1 MSKMRPRASR
11 AIEPNMGYS
20 IAAGKRIQ
28 KIVNAFEI
36 AYKKEALKIAAKYCK
51 NEVQDAKGDDSPVPK
66 ALEIALAKL
75 AAKQS
80 MGMGSNAK
88 KVSRWF
94 CNALLRSISAEQR
107 RALRKAGVSTEWLN
121 RKWSVPVTKG
131 QYISKEAA
139 KKIPDY
145 VEWSSSLITKLCER
159 SAQRVQNAIAE
170 GISKG
175 YNLSRLTEKI
185 NSLENMDE
193 ARAARV
199 ALDQSCKL
207 NQFIQVENSKALGVK
222 EGIWVHVPG
231 QYESR
236 ASHMKMNGKKF
247 DLEKGMYDPDV
258 EDYVQ
263 PGELPYCRCCFKA
276 ILPGF
281 LLD

>member
-1 MSKMRPRASR
+1 MKERAKALR
-11 AIEPNMGYS
+11 ALESNRGLA
-20 IAAGKRIQ
+20 IAAGKRIRA
-28 KIVNAFEI
+28 IVNQFEK
-36 AYKKEALKIAAKYCK
+36 AYKREALKIAAKYCK
-51 NEVQDAKGDDSPVPK
+51 NEVQDAAISVVPSE
-66 ALEIALAKL
+66 LEIALAAL

-80 MGMGSNAK
+80 MGLGSNAK
-88 KVSRWF
+88 QVSRWY
-94 CNALLRSISAEQR
+94 CRQLLRNISADQK
-107 RALRKAGVSTEWLN
+107 RALKKAGISTAWLKQ
-121 RKWSVPVTKG
+121 KWTVQIVRG
-131 QYISKEAA
+131 QYVAPSVAA
-139 KKIPDY
+139 KIPEQ
-145 VEWSSSLITKLCER
+145 VEANAALITKLCER
-159 SAQRVQNAIAE
+159 SAQKVQNAIAE

>member
-1 MSKMRPRASR
+1 MKERAKALR
-11 AIEPNMGYS
+11 ALESNRGLA
-20 IAAGKRIQ
+20 IAAGKRIRA
-28 KIVNAFEI
+28 IVNQFEK

-51 NEVQDAKGDDSPVPK
+51 NEVQDAAISVVPSE
-66 ALEIALAKL
+66 LEIALAKL

-88 KVSRWF
+88 QVSRWY
-94 CNALLRSISAEQR
+94 CRQLLRNISADQK
-107 RALRKAGVSTEWLN
+107 RALKKAGISTAWLKK
-121 RKWSVPVTKG
+121 KWTVQIVRG
-131 QYISKEAA
+131 QYVAPSVAKQIPKQVEANA
-139 KKIPDY
+139 A
-145 VEWSSSLITKLCER
+145 LITKLCER
-159 SAQRVQNAIAE
+159 SAQKVQNAIAE

-258 EDYVQ
+258 EDYIQ

>member
-1 MSKMRPRASR
+1 MKERAKALR
-11 AIEPNMGYS
+11 ALESNRGLA
-20 IAAGKRIQ
+20 IAAGKRIRA
-28 KIVNAFEI
+28 IVNQFEK

-51 NEVQDAKGDDSPVPK
+51 NEVQDAAISVVPSE
-66 ALEIALAKL
+66 LEIALAAL

-80 MGMGSNAK
+80 MGLGSNAK
-88 KVSRWF
+88 QVSRWY
-94 CNALLRSISAEQR
+94 CRQLLRNISADQK
-107 RALRKAGVSTEWLN
+107 RALKKAGISTAWLKQ
-121 RKWSVPVTKG
+121 KWTVQIVRG
-131 QYISKEAA
+131 QYVAPSVAA
-139 KKIPDY
+139 KIPEQ
-145 VEWSSSLITKLCER
+145 VEANAALITKLCER
-159 SAQRVQNAIAE
+159 SAQKVQNAIAE

>member
-1 MSKMRPRASR
+1 MKERAKALR
-11 AIEPNMGYS
+11 ALESNRGLA
-20 IAAGKRIQ
+20 IAAGKRIRA
-28 KIVNAFEI
+28 IVNQFEK

-51 NEVQDAKGDDSPVPK
+51 NEVQDAAISVVPSE
-66 ALEIALAKL
+66 LEIALAAL

-88 KVSRWF
+88 QVSRWY
-94 CNALLRSISAEQR
+94 CRQLLRNISADQK
-107 RALRKAGVSTEWLN
+107 RALKKAGISTAWLKQ
-121 RKWSVPVTKG
+121 KWTVQIVRG
-131 QYISKEAA
+131 QYVAPSVAA
-139 KKIPDY
+139 KIPEQ
-145 VEWSSSLITKLCER
+145 VEANAALITKLCER
-159 SAQRVQNAIAE
+159 SAQKVQNAIAE

>member
-1 MSKMRPRASR
+1 MKERAKALR
-11 AIEPNMGYS
+11 ALESNRGLA
-20 IAAGKRIQ
+20 IAAGKRIRA
-28 KIVNAFEI
+28 IVNQFEK

-51 NEVQDAKGDDSPVPK
+51 NEVQDTAISVVPSE
-66 ALEIALAKL
+66 LEIALAAL

-80 MGMGSNAK
+80 MGLGSNAK
-88 KVSRWF
+88 QVSRWY
-94 CNALLRSISAEQR
+94 CRQLLRNISADQK
-107 RALRKAGVSTEWLN
+107 RALKKAGISTAWLKQ
-121 RKWSVPVTKG
+121 KWTVQIVRG
-131 QYISKEAA
+131 QYVAPSVAA
-139 KKIPDY
+139 KIPEQ
-145 VEWSSSLITKLCER
+145 VEANAALITKLCER
-159 SAQRVQNAIAE
+159 SAQKVQNAIAE

-222 EGIWVHVPG
+222 EGVWVHVPG

-258 EDYVQ
+258 EDYIQ

>member
-1 MSKMRPRASR
+1 MKERTKALRALESNCGL
-11 AIEPNMGYS
+11 A
-20 IAAGKRIQ
+20 IAAGKRIRA
-28 KIVNAFEI
+28 IVNQFEK

-51 NEVQDAKGDDSPVPK
+51 NEVQDAAVSVVPSE
-66 ALEIALAKL
+66 LEIALAKL

-88 KVSRWF
+88 QVSRWY
-94 CNALLRSISAEQR
+94 CRQLLRNISADQQ
-107 RALRKAGVSTEWLN
+107 RALKKAGISTAWLK
-121 RKWSVPVTKG
+121 RKWTVQIVRG
-131 QYISKEAA
+131 QYVAPSVA
-139 KKIPDY
+139 KKLPEQ
-145 VEWSSSLITKLCER
+145 VEANAALITKLCER
-159 SAQRVQNAIAE
+159 SAQKVQNAIAE

-247 DLEKGMYDPDV
+247 DLKKGMYDPDV

>member
-1 MSKMRPRASR
+1 MKERAKALR
-11 AIEPNMGYS
+11 ALESNRGLA
-20 IAAGKRIQ
+20 IAAGKRIRA
-28 KIVNAFEI
+28 IVNQFEK

-51 NEVQDAKGDDSPVPK
+51 NEVQDTAISVVPSE
-66 ALEIALAKL
+66 LEIALAAL

-80 MGMGSNAK
+80 MGLGSNAK
-88 KVSRWF
+88 QVSRWY
-94 CNALLRSISAEQR
+94 CRQLLRNISADQK
-107 RALRKAGVSTEWLN
+107 RALKKAGISTAWLKQ
-121 RKWSVPVTKG
+121 KWTVQIVRG
-131 QYISKEAA
+131 QYVAPSVAA
-139 KKIPDY
+139 KIPEQ
-145 VEWSSSLITKLCER
+145 VEANAALITKLCER
-159 SAQRVQNAIAE
+159 SAQKVQNAIAE

-199 ALDQSCKL
+199 ALDHSCKL

-258 EDYVQ
+258 EDYIQ

>member
-1 MSKMRPRASR
+1 MKERAKALR
-11 AIEPNMGYS
+11 ALESNRGLA
-20 IAAGKRIQ
+20 IAAGKRIRA
-28 KIVNAFEI
+28 IVNQFEK
-36 AYKKEALKIAAKYCK
+36 AYKKEALRIAAKYCK
-51 NEVQDAKGDDSPVPK
+51 NEVQDAAVSVVPSE
-66 ALEIALAKL
+66 LEIALAAL

-80 MGMGSNAK
+80 MGLGSNAK
-88 KVSRWF
+88 QVSRWY
-94 CNALLRSISAEQR
+94 CRQLLRNISADQK
-107 RALRKAGVSTEWLN
+107 RALKKAGISTAWLKQ
-121 RKWSVPVTKG
+121 KWTVQIVRG
-131 QYISKEAA
+131 QYVAPSVAA
-139 KKIPDY
+139 KIPEQ
-145 VEWSSSLITKLCER
+145 VEANAALITKLCER
-159 SAQRVQNAIAE
+159 SAQKVQNAIAE

-258 EDYVQ
+258 EDYIQ

>member
-1 MSKMRPRASR
+1 MKERAKALR
-11 AIEPNMGYS
+11 ALESNRGLA
-20 IAAGKRIQ
+20 IAAGKRIRA
-28 KIVNAFEI
+28 IVNQFEK

-51 NEVQDAKGDDSPVPK
+51 NEVQDAAISVVPSE
-66 ALEIALAKL
+66 LEIALAKL

-88 KVSRWF
+88 QVSRWY
-94 CNALLRSISAEQR
+94 CRQLLRNISADQL
-107 RALRKAGVSTEWLN
+107 RALKKAGISTAWLKK
-121 RKWSVPVTKG
+121 KWTVQVVRG
-131 QYISKEAA
+131 QYVAPSVA
-139 KKIPDY
+139 KKLPKQ
-145 VEWSSSLITKLCER
+145 VEANAALITKLCER
-159 SAQRVQNAIAE
+159 SAQKVQNAIAE

-258 EDYVQ
+258 EDYIQ

>member
-1 MSKMRPRASR
+1 MKERAKALR
-11 AIEPNMGYS
+11 ALESNRGLA
-20 IAAGKRIQ
+20 IAAGKRIRA
-28 KIVNAFEI
+28 IVNQFEK
-36 AYKKEALKIAAKYCK
+36 AYKKEALRIAAKYCK
-51 NEVQDAKGDDSPVPK
+51 NEVQDAAISVVPSE
-66 ALEIALAKL
+66 LEIALAKL

-88 KVSRWF
+88 QVSRWY
-94 CNALLRSISAEQR
+94 CRQLLRNISADQK
-107 RALRKAGVSTEWLN
+107 RALKKAGISTAWLKQ
-121 RKWSVPVTKG
+121 KWTVQIVRG
-131 QYISKEAA
+131 QYVAPSVAA
-139 KKIPDY
+139 KIPEQ
-145 VEWSSSLITKLCER
+145 VEANAALITKLCER
-159 SAQRVQNAIAE
+159 SAQKVQNAIAE

-258 EDYVQ
+258 EDYIQ

>member
-1 MSKMRPRASR
+1 MKERAKALR
-11 AIEPNMGYS
+11 ALESNCGLA
-20 IAAGKRIQ
+20 IAAGKRIRA
-28 KIVNAFEI
+28 IVNQFEK

-51 NEVQDAKGDDSPVPK
+51 NEVQDAAVSVVPSE
-66 ALEIALAKL
+66 LEIALAKL

-88 KVSRWF
+88 QVSRWY
-94 CNALLRSISAEQR
+94 CRQLLRNISADQQ
-107 RALRKAGVSTEWLN
+107 RALKKAGISTAWLK
-121 RKWSVPVTKG
+121 RKWTVQIVRG
-131 QYISKEAA
+131 QYVAPSVA
-139 KKIPDY
+139 KKLPEQ
-145 VEWSSSLITKLCER
+145 VEANAALITKLCER
-159 SAQRVQNAIAE
+159 SAQKVQNAIAE

-247 DLEKGMYDPDV
+247 DLKKGMYDPDV

>member
-1 MSKMRPRASR
+1 MKERAKALR
-11 AIEPNMGYS
+11 ALESNRGLA
-20 IAAGKRIQ
+20 IAAGKRIRA
-28 KIVNAFEI
+28 IVNQFEK

-51 NEVQDAKGDDSPVPK
+51 NEVQDAAISVVPSE
-66 ALEIALAKL
+66 LEIALAAL

-88 KVSRWF
+88 QVSRWY
-94 CNALLRSISAEQR
+94 CRQLLRNISADQK
-107 RALRKAGVSTEWLN
+107 RALKKAGISTAWLKQ
-121 RKWSVPVTKG
+121 KWTVQVVRG
-131 QYISKEAA
+131 QYVAPSVAA
-139 KKIPDY
+139 KIPEQ
-145 VEWSSSLITKLCER
+145 VEANAALITKLCEH

-185 NSLENMDE
+185 NGLENMDE

-258 EDYVQ
+258 KDYIQ

>member
-1 MSKMRPRASR
+1 MKERAKALR
-11 AIEPNMGYS
+11 ALESNRGLA
-20 IAAGKRIQ
+20 IAAGKRIRA
-28 KIVNAFEI
+28 IVNQFEK

-51 NEVQDAKGDDSPVPK
+51 NEVQDAAISVVPSE
-66 ALEIALAKL
+66 LEIALAAL

-80 MGMGSNAK
+80 MGLGSNAK
-88 KVSRWF
+88 QVSRWY
-94 CNALLRSISAEQR
+94 CRQLLRNISADQK
-107 RALRKAGVSTEWLN
+107 RALKKAGISTAWLKQ
-121 RKWSVPVTKG
+121 KWTVQIVRG
-131 QYISKEAA
+131 QYVAPSVAA
-139 KKIPDY
+139 KIPEQ
-145 VEWSSSLITKLCER
+145 VEANAALITKLCER
-159 SAQRVQNAIAE
+159 SAQKVQNAIAE

-258 EDYVQ
+258 EDYIQ
-263 PGELPYCRCCFKA
+263 PGQLPYCRCCFKA

>member
-1 MSKMRPRASR
+1 MKERAKALR
-11 AIEPNMGYS
+11 ALESNRGLA
-20 IAAGKRIQ
+20 IAAGKRIRA
-28 KIVNAFEI
+28 IVNQFEK

-51 NEVQDAKGDDSPVPK
+51 NEVQDAAISVVPSE
-66 ALEIALAKL
+66 LEIALAKL

-88 KVSRWF
+88 QVSRWY
-94 CNALLRSISAEQR
+94 CRQLLRNISADQK
-107 RALRKAGVSTEWLN
+107 RALKKAGISTAWLKK
-121 RKWSVPVTKG
+121 KWTVQIVRG
-131 QYISKEAA
+131 QYVAPSVA
-139 KKIPDY
+139 KKLPKQ
-145 VEWSSSLITKLCER
+145 VEANAALITKLCER
-159 SAQRVQNAIAE
+159 SAQKVQNAIAE

-258 EDYVQ
+258 EDYIQ

>member
-1 MSKMRPRASR
+1 MKERVKALRALESNR
-11 AIEPNMGYS
+11 GLA
-20 IAAGKRIQ
+20 IAAGKRIRA
-28 KIVNAFEI
+28 IVNQFEK
-36 AYKKEALKIAAKYCK
+36 AYKKEALKIAAKYVK
-51 NEVQDAKGDDSPVPK
+51 NEVQDAAISVVPSE
-66 ALEIALAKL
+66 LEIALAAL
-75 AAKQS
+75 ATKQS
-80 MGMGSNAK
+80 MSMGSNAK
-88 KVSRWF
+88 QVSRWY
-94 CNALLRSISAEQR
+94 CRQLLRNISADQK
-107 RALRKAGVSTEWLN
+107 RALKKAGISTAWLKQ
-121 RKWSVPVTKG
+121 KWTVQIVRG
-131 QYISKEAA
+131 QYVAPSVAA
-139 KKIPDY
+139 KIPEQ
-145 VEWSSSLITKLCER
+145 VEANAALITKLCER
-159 SAQRVQNAIAE
+159 SAQKVQNAIAE

-258 EDYVQ
+258 EDYIQ

>member
-1 MSKMRPRASR
+1 MKERAKALR
-11 AIEPNMGYS
+11 ALESNRGLA
-20 IAAGKRIQ
+20 IAAGKRIRA
-28 KIVNAFEI
+28 IVNQFEK
-36 AYKKEALKIAAKYCK
+36 AYKKEALRIAAKYCK
-51 NEVQDAKGDDSPVPK
+51 NEVQDAAISVVPSE
-66 ALEIALAKL
+66 LEIALAKL

-80 MGMGSNAK
+80 MGLGSNAK
-88 KVSRWF
+88 QVSRWY
-94 CNALLRSISAEQR
+94 CRQLLRNISADQK
-107 RALRKAGVSTEWLN
+107 RALKKAGISTAWLKQ
-121 RKWSVPVTKG
+121 KWTVQIVRG
-131 QYISKEAA
+131 QYVAPSVAA
-139 KKIPDY
+139 KIPEQ
-145 VEWSSSLITKLCER
+145 VEANAALITKLCER

-258 EDYVQ
+258 EDYIQ

>member
-1 MSKMRPRASR
+1 MKERAKALR
-11 AIEPNMGYS
+11 ALESNRGLA
-20 IAAGKRIQ
+20 IAAGKRIRA
-28 KIVNAFEI
+28 IVNQFEK
-36 AYKKEALKIAAKYCK
+36 AYKREALKIAAKYCK
-51 NEVQDAKGDDSPVPK
+51 NEVQDAAISVVPSE
-66 ALEIALAKL
+66 LEIALAAL

-80 MGMGSNAK
+80 MGLGLNAK
-88 KVSRWF
+88 QVSRWY
-94 CNALLRSISAEQR
+94 CRQLLRNISADQK
-107 RALRKAGVSTEWLN
+107 RALKKAGISTAWLKQ
-121 RKWSVPVTKG
+121 KWTVQIVRG
-131 QYISKEAA
+131 QYVAPSVAA
-139 KKIPDY
+139 KIPEQ
-145 VEWSSSLITKLCER
+145 VEANAALITKLCER
-159 SAQRVQNAIAE
+159 SAQKVQNAIAE

-258 EDYVQ
+258 EDYIQ

>member
-1 MSKMRPRASR
+1 MKERAKALR
-11 AIEPNMGYS
+11 ALESNRGLA
-20 IAAGKRIQ
+20 IAAGKRIRA
-28 KIVNAFEI
+28 IVNQFEK

-51 NEVQDAKGDDSPVPK
+51 NEVQDAAISVVPSE
-66 ALEIALAKL
+66 LEIALAKL

-80 MGMGSNAK
+80 MGLGSNAK
-88 KVSRWF
+88 QVSRWY
-94 CNALLRSISAEQR
+94 CRQLLRNISADQQ
-107 RALRKAGVSTEWLN
+107 RALKKAGISTAWLKK
-121 RKWSVPVTKG
+121 KWTVQIVRG
-131 QYISKEAA
+131 QYVAPSVA
-139 KKIPDY
+139 KKLPKQ
-145 VEWSSSLITKLCER
+145 VEANAALITKLCER
-159 SAQRVQNAIAE
+159 SAQKVQNAIAE

-258 EDYVQ
+258 EDYIQ

>member
-1 MSKMRPRASR
+1 MKERAKALR
-11 AIEPNMGYS
+11 ALESNRGLA
-20 IAAGKRIQ
+20 IAAGKRIRA
-28 KIVNAFEI
+28 IVNQFEK
-36 AYKKEALKIAAKYCK
+36 AYKKEALKIAAKYVK
-51 NEVQDAKGDDSPVPK
+51 NEVQDAAISVVPSK
-66 ALEIALAKL
+66 LEIALAAL

-88 KVSRWF
+88 QVSRWY
-94 CNALLRSISAEQR
+94 CRQLLRNISADQK
-107 RALRKAGVSTEWLN
+107 RALKKAGISTAWLKQ
-121 RKWSVPVTKG
+121 KWTVQIVRG
-131 QYISKEAA
+131 QYVAPSVA
-139 KKIPDY
+139 KKLPEQ
-145 VEWSSSLITKLCER
+145 VEANAALITKLCER
-159 SAQRVQNAIAE
+159 SAQKVQNAIAE

-258 EDYVQ
+258 EDYIQ

>member
-1 MSKMRPRASR
+1 MKERAKALR
-11 AIEPNMGYS
+11 ALESNRGLA
-20 IAAGKRIQ
+20 IAAGKRIRA
-28 KIVNAFEI
+28 IVNQFEK

-51 NEVQDAKGDDSPVPK
+51 NEVQDAAVSVVPSE
-66 ALEIALAKL
+66 LEIALAAL

-88 KVSRWF
+88 QVSRWY
-94 CNALLRSISAEQR
+94 CRQLLRNISADQK
-107 RALRKAGVSTEWLN
+107 RALKKAGISTAWLKQ
-121 RKWSVPVTKG
+121 KWTVQIVRG
-131 QYISKEAA
+131 QYVAPSVAA
-139 KKIPDY
+139 KIPEQ
-145 VEWSSSLITKLCER
+145 VEANAALITKLCER
-159 SAQRVQNAIAE
+159 SAQKVQNAIAE

-258 EDYVQ
+258 EDYIQ

>member
-1 MSKMRPRASR
+1 MKERAKALR
-11 AIEPNMGYS
+11 ALESNRGLA
-20 IAAGKRIQ
+20 IAAGKRIRA
-28 KIVNAFEI
+28 IVNQFEK

-51 NEVQDAKGDDSPVPK
+51 NEVQDAAISVVPSE
-66 ALEIALAKL
+66 LEIALAAL

-80 MGMGSNAK
+80 MGLGSNAK
-88 KVSRWF
+88 QVSRWY
-94 CNALLRSISAEQR
+94 CRQLLRNISADQK
-107 RALRKAGVSTEWLN
+107 RALKKAGISTAWLKQ
-121 RKWSVPVTKG
+121 KWTVQIVRG
-131 QYISKEAA
+131 QYVAPSVAA
-139 KKIPDY
+139 KIPEQ
-145 VEWSSSLITKLCER
+145 VEANAALITKLCER
-159 SAQRVQNAIAE
+159 SAQKVQNAIAE

-185 NSLENMDE
+185 NGLENMDE

-258 EDYVQ
+258 EDYIQ

>member
-1 MSKMRPRASR
+1 MKERAKALR
-11 AIEPNMGYS
+11 ALESNRGLA
-20 IAAGKRIQ
+20 IAAGKRIRA
-28 KIVNAFEI
+28 IVNQFEK

-51 NEVQDAKGDDSPVPK
+51 NEVQDAAFSVVPSE
-66 ALEIALAKL
+66 LEIALAAL

-80 MGMGSNAK
+80 MGLGSNAK
-88 KVSRWF
+88 QVSRWY
-94 CNALLRSISAEQR
+94 CRQLLRNISADQK
-107 RALRKAGVSTEWLN
+107 RALKKAGISTAWLKQ
-121 RKWSVPVTKG
+121 KWTVQIVRG
-131 QYISKEAA
+131 QYVAPSVAA
-139 KKIPDY
+139 KIPEQ
-145 VEWSSSLITKLCER
+145 VEANAALITKLCER
-159 SAQRVQNAIAE
+159 SAQKVQNAIAE

-258 EDYVQ
+258 EDYIQ

>member
-1 MSKMRPRASR
+1 MKERAKALR
-11 AIEPNMGYS
+11 ALESNRGLA
-20 IAAGKRIQ
+20 IAAGKRIRA
-28 KIVNAFEI
+28 IVNQFEK
-36 AYKKEALKIAAKYCK
+36 AYKREALKIAAKYCK
-51 NEVQDAKGDDSPVPK
+51 NEVQDAAISVVPSE
-66 ALEIALAKL
+66 LEIALAAL

-80 MGMGSNAK
+80 MGLGSNAK
-88 KVSRWF
+88 QVSRWY
-94 CNALLRSISAEQR
+94 CRQLLRNISADQK
-107 RALRKAGVSTEWLN
+107 RALKKAGISTAWLKQ
-121 RKWSVPVTKG
+121 KWTVQIVRG
-131 QYISKEAA
+131 QYVAPSVAA
-139 KKIPDY
+139 KIPEQ
-145 VEWSSSLITKLCER
+145 VEANAALITKLCER
-159 SAQRVQNAIAE
+159 SAQKVQNAIAE

-185 NSLENMDE
+185 NGLENMDE

>member
-1 MSKMRPRASR
+1 MKERAKALR
-11 AIEPNMGYS
+11 ALESNRGLA
-20 IAAGKRIQ
+20 IAAGKRIRA
-28 KIVNAFEI
+28 IVNQFEK

-51 NEVQDAKGDDSPVPK
+51 NEVQDAAISVVPSE
-66 ALEIALAKL
+66 LEIALAAL

-80 MGMGSNAK
+80 MGLGSNAK
-88 KVSRWF
+88 QVSRWY
-94 CNALLRSISAEQR
+94 CRQLLRNISADQK
-107 RALRKAGVSTEWLN
+107 RALKKAGISTAWLKQ
-121 RKWSVPVTKG
+121 KWTVQIVRG
-131 QYISKEAA
+131 QYVAPSVAA
-139 KKIPDY
+139 KIPEQ
-145 VEWSSSLITKLCER
+145 VEANAALITKLCER
-159 SAQRVQNAIAE
+159 SAQKVQNAIAE

-258 EDYVQ
+258 EDYIQ

>member
-1 MSKMRPRASR
+1 MKERAKALR
-11 AIEPNMGYS
+11 ALESNRGLA
-20 IAAGKRIQ
+20 IAAGKRIRA
-28 KIVNAFEI
+28 IVNQFEK

-51 NEVQDAKGDDSPVPK
+51 NEVQDAAISVVPSE
-66 ALEIALAKL
+66 LEIALAAL

-88 KVSRWF
+88 QVSRWY
-94 CNALLRSISAEQR
+94 CRQLLRNISADQK
-107 RALRKAGVSTEWLN
+107 RALKKAGISTAWLKQ
-121 RKWSVPVTKG
+121 KWTVQIVRG
-131 QYISKEAA
+131 QYVAPSVAA
-139 KKIPDY
+139 KIPEQ
-145 VEWSSSLITKLCER
+145 VEANAALITKLCER
-159 SAQRVQNAIAE
+159 SAQKVQNAIAE

-247 DLEKGMYDPDV
+247 DLEKGMYDPEV
-258 EDYVQ
+258 EDYIQ

>member
-1 MSKMRPRASR
+1 MKERAKALR
-11 AIEPNMGYS
+11 ALESNRGLA
-20 IAAGKRIQ
+20 IAAGKRIRA
-28 KIVNAFEI
+28 IVNQFEK
-36 AYKKEALKIAAKYCK
+36 AYKREALKIAAKYCK
-51 NEVQDAKGDDSPVPK
+51 NEVQDAAISVVPSE
-66 ALEIALAKL
+66 LEIALAAL

-80 MGMGSNAK
+80 MGLGSNAK
-88 KVSRWF
+88 QVSRWY
-94 CNALLRSISAEQR
+94 CRQLLRNISADQK
-107 RALRKAGVSTEWLN
+107 RALKKAGISTAWLKQ
-121 RKWSVPVTKG
+121 KWTVQIVRG
-131 QYISKEAA
+131 QYVAPSVAA
-139 KKIPDY
+139 KIPEQ
-145 VEWSSSLITKLCER
+145 VEANAALITKLCER
-159 SAQRVQNAIAE
+159 SAQKVQNAIAE

-258 EDYVQ
+258 EDYIQ

>member
-1 MSKMRPRASR
+1 MKERAKALR
-11 AIEPNMGYS
+11 ALESNRGLA
-20 IAAGKRIQ
+20 IAAGKRIRA
-28 KIVNAFEI
+28 IVNQFEK
-36 AYKKEALKIAAKYCK
+36 AYKKEALRIAAKYCK
-51 NEVQDAKGDDSPVPK
+51 NEVQDAAISVVPSE
-66 ALEIALAKL
+66 LEIALAAL

-80 MGMGSNAK
+80 MGLGSNAK
-88 KVSRWF
+88 QVSRWY
-94 CNALLRSISAEQR
+94 CRQLLRNISADQK
-107 RALRKAGVSTEWLN
+107 RALKKAGISTAWLKQ
-121 RKWSVPVTKG
+121 KWTVQIVRG
-131 QYISKEAA
+131 QYVAPSVAA
-139 KKIPDY
+139 KIPEQ
-145 VEWSSSLITKLCER
+145 VEANAALITKLCER
-159 SAQRVQNAIAE
+159 SAQKVQNAIAE

>member
-1 MSKMRPRASR
+1 MKERAKALR
-11 AIEPNMGYS
+11 ALESNRGLA
-20 IAAGKRIQ
+20 IAAGKRIRA
-28 KIVNAFEI
+28 IVNQFEK

-51 NEVQDAKGDDSPVPK
+51 NEVQDAAVSVVPSE
-66 ALEIALAKL
+66 LEIALAAL

-80 MGMGSNAK
+80 MGLGSNAK
-88 KVSRWF
+88 QVSRWY
-94 CNALLRSISAEQR
+94 CRQLLRNISADQK
-107 RALRKAGVSTEWLN
+107 RALKKAGISTAWLKQ
-121 RKWSVPVTKG
+121 KWTVQIVRG
-131 QYISKEAA
+131 QYVAPSVAA
-139 KKIPDY
+139 KIPEQ
-145 VEWSSSLITKLCER
+145 VEANAALITKLCER
-159 SAQRVQNAIAE
+159 SAQKVQNAIAE

-258 EDYVQ
+258 GEYIQ

>member
-1 MSKMRPRASR
+1 MKERAKALR
-11 AIEPNMGYS
+11 ALESNRGLA
-20 IAAGKRIQ
+20 IAAGKRIRA
-28 KIVNAFEI
+28 IVNQFEK

-51 NEVQDAKGDDSPVPK
+51 NEVQDAAISVVPSE
-66 ALEIALAKL
+66 LEIALAKL

-88 KVSRWF
+88 QVSRWY
-94 CNALLRSISAEQR
+94 CRQLLRNISADQK
-107 RALRKAGVSTEWLN
+107 RALKKAGISTAWLKK
-121 RKWSVPVTKG
+121 KWTVQIVRG
-131 QYISKEAA
+131 QYVAPSVAKQIPKQVEANA
-139 KKIPDY
+139 A
-145 VEWSSSLITKLCER
+145 LITKLCER

-258 EDYVQ
+258 KDYIQ

>member
-1 MSKMRPRASR
+1 MKERAKALR
-11 AIEPNMGYS
+11 ALESNRGLA
-20 IAAGKRIQ
+20 IAAGKRIRA
-28 KIVNAFEI
+28 IVNQFEK
-36 AYKKEALKIAAKYCK
+36 AYKREALKIAAKYCK
-51 NEVQDAKGDDSPVPK
+51 NEVQDAAISVVPSE
-66 ALEIALAKL
+66 LEIALAAL

-80 MGMGSNAK
+80 MGLGSNAK
-88 KVSRWF
+88 QVSRWY
-94 CNALLRSISAEQR
+94 CRQLLRNISADQK
-107 RALRKAGVSTEWLN
+107 RALKKAGISTAWLKQ
-121 RKWSVPVTKG
+121 KWTVQIVRG
-131 QYISKEAA
+131 QYVAPSVAA
-139 KKIPDY
+139 KIPEQ
-145 VEWSSSLITKLCER
+145 VEANAALITKLCER
-159 SAQRVQNAIAE
+159 SAQKVQNAIAE

-185 NSLENMDE
+185 NGLENMDE

-258 EDYVQ
+258 EDYIQ

>member
-1 MSKMRPRASR
+1 MKERAKALR
-11 AIEPNMGYS
+11 ALESNRGLA
-20 IAAGKRIQ
+20 IAAGKRIRA
-28 KIVNAFEI
+28 IVNQFEK
-36 AYKKEALKIAAKYCK
+36 AYKKEALRIAAKYCK
-51 NEVQDAKGDDSPVPK
+51 NEVQDAAISVVPSE
-66 ALEIALAKL
+66 LEIALAKL

-80 MGMGSNAK
+80 MGLGSNAK
-88 KVSRWF
+88 QVSRWY
-94 CNALLRSISAEQR
+94 CRQLLRNISADQK
-107 RALRKAGVSTEWLN
+107 RALKKAGISTAWLKQ
-121 RKWSVPVTKG
+121 KWTVQIVRG
-131 QYISKEAA
+131 QYVAPSVAA
-139 KKIPDY
+139 KIPEQ
-145 VEWSSSLITKLCER
+145 VEANAALITKLCER

>member
-1 MSKMRPRASR
+1 MKERAKALR
-11 AIEPNMGYS
+11 ALESNCGLA
-20 IAAGKRIQ
+20 IAAGKRIRA
-28 KIVNAFEI
+28 IVNQFEK

-51 NEVQDAKGDDSPVPK
+51 NEVQDAAVSVVPSE
-66 ALEIALAKL
+66 LEIALAKL

-88 KVSRWF
+88 QVSRWY
-94 CNALLRSISAEQR
+94 CRQLLRNISADQQ
-107 RALRKAGVSTEWLN
+107 RALKKAGVSTAWLK
-121 RKWSVPVTKG
+121 RKWTVQIVRG
-131 QYISKEAA
+131 QYVAPSVA
-139 KKIPDY
+139 KKLPAQ
-145 VEWSSSLITKLCER
+145 VEANAALITKLCER
-159 SAQRVQNAIAE
+159 SAQKVQNAIAE

-247 DLEKGMYDPDV
+247 DLKKGMYDPDV

>member
-1 MSKMRPRASR
+1 MKERAKALR
-11 AIEPNMGYS
+11 ALESNRGLA
-20 IAAGKRIQ
+20 IAAGKRIRA
-28 KIVNAFEI
+28 IVNQFEKS
-36 AYKKEALKIAAKYCK
+36 YKKEALKIAAKYCK
-51 NEVQDAKGDDSPVPK
+51 NEVQDAAISVVPSE
-66 ALEIALAKL
+66 LEIALAAL

-80 MGMGSNAK
+80 MGLGSNAK
-88 KVSRWF
+88 QVSRWY
-94 CNALLRSISAEQR
+94 CRQLLRNISADQK
-107 RALRKAGVSTEWLN
+107 RALKKAGISTAWLKQ
-121 RKWSVPVTKG
+121 KWTVQIVRG
-131 QYISKEAA
+131 QYVAPSVAA
-139 KKIPDY
+139 KIPEQ
-145 VEWSSSLITKLCER
+145 VEANAALITKLCER
-159 SAQRVQNAIAE
+159 SAQKVQNAIAE

-258 EDYVQ
+258 EDYIQ

>member
-1 MSKMRPRASR
+1 MKERAKALR
-11 AIEPNMGYS
+11 ALESNRGLA
-20 IAAGKRIQ
+20 IAAGKRIRA
-28 KIVNAFEI
+28 IVNQFEK

-51 NEVQDAKGDDSPVPK
+51 NEVQDAAISVVPSE
-66 ALEIALAKL
+66 LEIALAKL
-75 AAKQS
+75 AVKQS

-88 KVSRWF
+88 QVSRWY
-94 CNALLRSISAEQR
+94 CRQLLRNISADQK
-107 RALRKAGVSTEWLN
+107 RALKKAGISTAWLKQ
-121 RKWSVPVTKG
+121 KWTVQIVRG
-131 QYISKEAA
+131 QYVAPSVAA
-139 KKIPDY
+139 KIPEQ
-145 VEWSSSLITKLCER
+145 VEANAALITKLCER
-159 SAQRVQNAIAE
+159 SAQKVQNAIAE

-258 EDYVQ
+258 KDYIQ

>member
-1 MSKMRPRASR
+1 MKERAKALR
-11 AIEPNMGYS
+11 ALESNRGLAIV
-20 IAAGKRIQ
+20 AGKRIRA
-28 KIVNAFEI
+28 IVNQFEK

-51 NEVQDAKGDDSPVPK
+51 NEVQDAAFSVVPSE
-66 ALEIALAKL
+66 LEIALAAL

-80 MGMGSNAK
+80 MGLGSNAK
-88 KVSRWF
+88 QVSRWY
-94 CNALLRSISAEQR
+94 CRQLLRNISADQK
-107 RALRKAGVSTEWLN
+107 RALKKAGISTAWLKQ
-121 RKWSVPVTKG
+121 KWTVQIVRG
-131 QYISKEAA
+131 QYVAPSVAA
-139 KKIPDY
+139 KIPEQ
-145 VEWSSSLITKLCER
+145 VEANAALITKLCER
-159 SAQRVQNAIAE
+159 SAQKVQNAIAE

-247 DLEKGMYDPDV
+247 DLEKGMYDPEV
-258 EDYVQ
+258 EDYIQ

>member
-1 MSKMRPRASR
+1 MKERAKALR
-11 AIEPNMGYS
+11 ALESNRGLA
-20 IAAGKRIQ
+20 IAAGKRIRA
-28 KIVNAFEI
+28 IVNQFEK

-51 NEVQDAKGDDSPVPK
+51 NEVQDAAISVVPSE
-66 ALEIALAKL
+66 LEIALAAL

-80 MGMGSNAK
+80 MGLGSNAK
-88 KVSRWF
+88 QVSRWY
-94 CNALLRSISAEQR
+94 CRQLLRNISADQK
-107 RALRKAGVSTEWLN
+107 RALKKAGISTAWLKQ
-121 RKWSVPVTKG
+121 KWTVQIVRG
-131 QYISKEAA
+131 QYVAPSVAA
-139 KKIPDY
+139 KIPEQ
-145 VEWSSSLITKLCER
+145 VEANAALITKLCER

-236 ASHMKMNGKKF
+236 ASHMKMNGQKF

-258 EDYVQ
+258 EDYIQ

>member
-1 MSKMRPRASR
+1 MKERAKALR
-11 AIEPNMGYS
+11 ALESNRGLA
-20 IAAGKRIQ
+20 IAAGKRIRA
-28 KIVNAFEI
+28 IVNQFEK
-36 AYKKEALKIAAKYCK
+36 AYKKEALRIAAKYCK
-51 NEVQDAKGDDSPVPK
+51 NEVQDAAISVVPSE
-66 ALEIALAKL
+66 LEIALAAL

-80 MGMGSNAK
+80 MGLGSNAK
-88 KVSRWF
+88 QVSRWY
-94 CNALLRSISAEQR
+94 CRQLLRNISADQK
-107 RALRKAGVSTEWLN
+107 RALKKAGISTAWLKQ
-121 RKWSVPVTKG
+121 KWTVQIVRG
-131 QYISKEAA
+131 QYVAPSVAA
-139 KKIPDY
+139 KIPEQ
-145 VEWSSSLITKLCER
+145 VEANAALITKLCER
-159 SAQRVQNAIAE
+159 SAQKVQNAIAE

-258 EDYVQ
+258 EDYIQ

>member
-1 MSKMRPRASR
+1 MKERAKALR
-11 AIEPNMGYS
+11 ALESNRGLA
-20 IAAGKRIQ
+20 IAAGKRIRA
-28 KIVNAFEI
+28 IVNQFEK

-51 NEVQDAKGDDSPVPK
+51 NEVQDAAISVVPSE
-66 ALEIALAKL
+66 LEIALAAL

-88 KVSRWF
+88 QVSRWY
-94 CNALLRSISAEQR
+94 CRQLLRNISADQK
-107 RALRKAGVSTEWLN
+107 RALKKAGISTAWLKQ
-121 RKWSVPVTKG
+121 KWTVQIVRG
-131 QYISKEAA
+131 QYVAPSVAA
-139 KKIPDY
+139 KIPEQ
-145 VEWSSSLITKLCER
+145 VEANAALITKLCER
-159 SAQRVQNAIAE
+159 SAQKVQNAIAE
-170 GISKG
+170 GISRG

-258 EDYVQ
+258 KDYVQ

>member
-1 MSKMRPRASR
+1 MKERAKALR
-11 AIEPNMGYS
+11 ALESNRGLA
-20 IAAGKRIQ
+20 IAAGKRIRA
-28 KIVNAFEI
+28 IVNQFEK

-51 NEVQDAKGDDSPVPK
+51 NEVQDAAISVVPSE
-66 ALEIALAKL
+66 LEIALAAL

-88 KVSRWF
+88 QVSRWY
-94 CNALLRSISAEQR
+94 CRQLLRNISADQK
-107 RALRKAGVSTEWLN
+107 RALKKAGISTAWLKQ
-121 RKWSVPVTKG
+121 KWTVQIVRG
-131 QYISKEAA
+131 QYVAPSVA
-139 KKIPDY
+139 KKLPEQ
-145 VEWSSSLITKLCER
+145 VEANAALITKLCER
-159 SAQRVQNAIAE
+159 SAQKVQNAIAE

-263 PGELPYCRCCFKA
+263 PGQLPYCRCCFKA